1 MKKDLQEQL
10 EQLRGAGLRGVESG
24 DLINKPAT
32 RELVR
37 MGLADNGVR
46 GGGSPSALSRVYISQ
61 AGRKALAEPVRDAEQ
76 HYFGPIE
83 PLHE

>member
-1 MKKDLQEQL
+1 MTKALQEQL
-10 EQLRGAGLRGVESG
+10 EQLRGAGFRGVESG

-61 AGRKALAEPVRDAEQ
+61 AGRQALAEPPYVVEQ
-76 HYFGPIE
+76 HYLGPIE